1 MDTTTII
8 KGGINTITRLSPI
21 SLYMGCIVSG
31 IVFNNNKANF
41 VLLGFVLVEL
51 ISFGYIYINNS
62 ITNPQCALFK
72 SADKH
77 FGMPAPIP
85 TSVGYFVGFQI
96 AAMFEGNN
104 FNPGKF
110 YSSII
115 FLLVIVWSR
124 INVGCHSI
132 VESAFS
138 AVIGL
143 IFGVGYFY
151 LIKDFYLK
159 ASETSGG
166 SSNDKSDNIEK
177 GDSSLLMS
185 L

>member
-8 KGGINTITRLSPI
+8 KGGINTITRLSPVA
-21 SLYMGCIVSG
+21 LYMGCIVSG

-41 VLLGFVLVEL
+41 VLLGFVMVEL

-62 ITNPQCALFK
+62 ITNPQCAMFK
-72 SADKH
+72 STDKH

-85 TSVGYFVGFQI
+85 TSIGYFVGFQI
-96 AAMFEGNN
+96 ADMFERND

-151 LIKDFYLK
+151 LIKDFYLT
-159 ASETSGG
+159 ASETSSTS
-166 SSNDKSDNIEK
+166 SSNDGNEQEGSDA
-177 GDSSLLMS
+177 LFMS